1 MAPLSICIYT
11 FTICLTLLMDND
23 WTWWDLYTYT
33 NLFHLLIFVIKFSS
47 YTLSLHNC
55 VNIMVIHRISVPEVE
70 QPIILLINFLESPFF
85 YFVHV
90 LVKNKKNI
98 FSLLIIVWIEIL
110 LKLCKTTKI
119 MNIKLWQG
127 LGLNLKLFFE

>member
-11 FTICLTLLMDND
+11 FTICLTLVMDNG

-33 NLFHLLIFVIKFSS
+33 NLFPLLIFVIKFSS
-47 YTLSLHNC
+47 YSLSLHNC
-55 VNIMVIHRISVPEVE
+55 VNIMVIRRISVPEVE
-70 QPIILLINFLESPFF
+70 QPIILLINFLDSPFF
-85 YFVHV
+85 ILYMY
-90 LVKNKKNI
+90 LTKTKKKY

>member
-1 MAPLSICIYT
+1 
-11 FTICLTLLMDND
+11 
-23 WTWWDLYTYT
+23 
-33 NLFHLLIFVIKFSS
+33 
-47 YTLSLHNC
+47 
-55 VNIMVIHRISVPEVE
+55 MVIRRISVPEVE
-70 QPIILLINFLESPFF
+70 QPIILLINFLDSPFF
-85 YFVHV
+85 ILYMY
-90 LVKNKKNI
+90 LTKTKKKY